1 LNILISVFFIL
12 YGLLL
17 YWLIIGWR
25 KSARQVV
32 IHNQAKPFVTV
43 VVAMRNEALT
53 ITNLLTNLNEQD
65 YPNAEVIVVDDHSD
79 DHSSTVLNNWL
90 TNHKVKPGFC
100 KLIANKG
107 VGKKAA
113 LAQAIA
119 EAEGEIILT
128 TDADCRLPATWISAT
143 VQQFN
148 ETTQLVVGPVRM
160 QASSF
165 TDRLQQLE
173 FSSLIGSGAATLGWK
188 LPTMA
193 NGANLAFRKSAF
205 WAVNAY
211 EGNIHIASGDD
222 EFLMRKIES
231 NFPGS
236 ISFNHDSRA
245 IVETNAHQRLKSF
258 VNQRIRW
265 SSKWALHQTY
275 FSKLLALLV
284 FSFQAVFLLSPWLM
298 LAGYLDVSLFV
309 GLFLVKAIGEYYFF
323 VPVLRQLQVPF
334 NLPAFITLQFIY
346 PYYVTT
352 IGLLANVVGY
362 QWKGRGYK
370 SSKYPY

>member
-1 LNILISVFFIL
+1 
-12 YGLLL
+12 
-17 YWLIIGWR
+17 
-25 KSARQVV
+25 
-32 IHNQAKPFVTV
+32 
-43 VVAMRNEALT
+43 MRNEALN
-53 ITNLLTNLNEQD
+53 ITNLLTDLSEQD
-65 YPNAEVIVVDDHSD
+65 YPNAEVIVVDDHSED
-79 DHSSTVLNNWL
+79 NSSEVFNNWL

-100 KLIANKG
+100 RLFANKG
-107 VGKKAA
+107 MGKKAA

-119 EAEGEIILT
+119 EAQGEIILT
-128 TDADCRLPATWISAT
+128 TDADCRLPSTWISTT
-143 VQQFN
+143 VQRFN
-148 ETTQLVVGPVRM
+148 EKTQLVVGAVRM
-160 QASSF
+160 KASSF

-173 FSSLIGSGAATLGWK
+173 FGSLIGSGAATLGWQ

-205 WAVNAY
+205 SAVDGY
-211 EGNIHIASGDD
+211 EGNTHIASGDD

-231 NFPGS
+231 YFPGS

-245 IVETNAHQRLKSF
+245 VVETNAHQHLKSF

-284 FSFQAVFLLSPWLM
+284 FGVQTVFLLSPWLM
-298 LAGYLDVSLFV
+298 LAGYLDAWLFV
-309 GLFLVKAIGEYYFF
+309 GLFLAKAVGEYYFF
-323 VPVLRQLQVPF
+323 APVLRQIQVPF
-334 NLPAFITLQFIY
+334 NWPAFIILQFIY

-352 IGLLANVVGY
+352 IGLLANVAGY

>member
-1 LNILISVFFIL
+1 LNIVISVFF
-12 YGLLL
+12 LL
-17 YWLIIGWR
+17 YVFLLCWLIIGWR
-25 KSARQVV
+25 KSARQAV
-32 IHNQAKPFVTV
+32 IHNQTKPFVTV
-43 VVAMRNEALT
+43 VVAMRNEVLT
-53 ITNLLTNLNEQD
+53 ITNLLTDLSEQD

-79 DHSSTVLNNWL
+79 DNSSQVFNNWL

-100 KLIANKG
+100 RLLANKG

-119 EAEGEIILT
+119 EAQGEIILT
-128 TDADCRLPATWISAT
+128 TDADCRLPSTWISAT
-143 VQQFN
+143 VQCFN
-148 ETTQLVVGPVRM
+148 EKTQLLVGPVRM
-160 QASSF
+160 KAKSF

-173 FSSLIGSGAATLGWK
+173 FASLIGSGAATLGWQ

-205 WAVNAY
+205 WAVDGY
-211 EGNIHIASGDD
+211 EGNSHIASGDD
-222 EFLMRKIES
+222 EFLMRKIALR
-231 NFPGS
+231 FPES
-236 ISFNHDSRA
+236 ISFNHNSSA
-245 IVETNAHQRLKSF
+245 IVETNAHQHLKSF
-258 VNQRIRW
+258 LNQRIRW

-275 FSKLLALLV
+275 FSKLLALLI
-284 FSFQAVFLLSPWLM
+284 FTFQTVFLLSPWFM
-298 LAGYLDVSLFV
+298 LSGYLDVWLGLSLC
-309 GLFLVKAIGEYYFF
+309 LVKAAGEYYFF
-323 VPVLRQLQVPF
+323 APVLRQLQVPF
-334 NLPAFITLQFIY
+334 NLPAFVTLQFIY

>member
-1 LNILISVFFIL
+1 
-12 YGLLL
+12 
-17 YWLIIGWR
+17 
-25 KSARQVV
+25 
-32 IHNQAKPFVTV
+32 
-43 VVAMRNEALT
+43 MRNEALN
-53 ITNLLTNLNEQD
+53 ITNLLTDLSEQD
-65 YPNAEVIVVDDHSD
+65 YPNAEVIVVDDLSD
-79 DHSSTVLNNWL
+79 DNSSEVFNNWL

-100 KLIANKG
+100 RLFANKG
-107 VGKKAA
+107 MGKKAA

-119 EAEGEIILT
+119 EAQGEIILT
-128 TDADCRLPATWISAT
+128 TDADCRLPSTWISAT
-143 VQQFN
+143 VQRFN
-148 ETTQLVVGPVRM
+148 EKTQLLVGPVRM
-160 QASSF
+160 KASSF

-173 FSSLIGSGAATLGWK
+173 FASLIGSGAATLGWQ

-205 WAVNAY
+205 SAVDGY
-211 EGNIHIASGDD
+211 EGNIHIVSGDD

-231 NFPGS
+231 YFPGS

-245 IVETNAHQRLKSF
+245 VVETNAHQHLKSF

-284 FSFQAVFLLSPWLM
+284 FSVQTVFLLSPWLV
-298 LAGYLDVSLFV
+298 LAGYLDAWLFV
-309 GLFLVKAIGEYYFF
+309 ALFLAKAVGEYYFF
-323 VPVLRQLQVPF
+323 APVLRQIQVLF

-352 IGLLANVVGY
+352 IGLLANVAGY

>member
-17 YWLIIGWR
+17 CWLIIGWR
-25 KSARQVV
+25 RSARQVV
-32 IHNQAKPFVTV
+32 IHNQAEPFVTV

-53 ITNLLTNLNEQD
+53 ITNLLTDLSEQD

-79 DHSSTVLNNWL
+79 DNSSQVFNNWL
-90 TNHKVKPGFC
+90 TNHKIKPGFC
-100 KLIANKG
+100 RLLANNG

-119 EAEGEIILT
+119 EAQGEIILT
-128 TDADCRLPATWISAT
+128 TDADCRLPSTWISST
-143 VQQFN
+143 VQRFN
-148 ETTQLVVGPVRM
+148 EKTQLLVGPVRM
-160 QASSF
+160 KASSF

-173 FSSLIGSGAATLGWK
+173 FASLIGSGAATLGWQ

-205 WAVNAY
+205 SAVDGY

-231 NFPGS
+231 YFPGR
-236 ISFNHDSRA
+236 ISFNHDSRSV
-245 IVETNAHQRLKSF
+245 VETYAHQYLKSF

-275 FSKLLALLV
+275 FSKLLALMV
-284 FSFQAVFLLSPWLM
+284 FSFQAMFLLSPWLM
-298 LAGYLDVSLFV
+298 LSGHLDVRLGI
-309 GLFLVKAIGEYYFF
+309 GLLIIKAVGEYYFF
-323 VPVLRQLQVPF
+323 VPVLRQLHVPF

-352 IGLLANVVGY
+352 IGLLANVAGY